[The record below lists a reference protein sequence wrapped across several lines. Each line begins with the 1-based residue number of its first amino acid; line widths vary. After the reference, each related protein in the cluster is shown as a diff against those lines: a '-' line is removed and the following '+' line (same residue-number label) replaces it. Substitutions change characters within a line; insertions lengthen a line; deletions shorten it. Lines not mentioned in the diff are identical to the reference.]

1 MKYEV
6 LKARLARTLAGP
18 PLEAETVV
26 GACEILAREILDGK
40 YDQVLEASLGAEM
53 DRPQGANP
61 VMAQAR
67 RAARLLSRPWKSGC
81 AGNFRPHRRACAAI
95 PWGCCSMSER
105 GIWRDFRLTA
115 RWKDFWLAISIC

>member
-67 RAARLLSRPWKSGC
+67 RAARLLSRPCLEERLRWELPRQSGSS
-81 AGNFRPHRRACAAI
+81 AAV
-95 PWGCCSMSER
+95 SEAATR
-105 GIWRDFRLTA
+105 QGTGR
-115 RWKDFWLAISIC
+115 

>member
-67 RAARLLSRPWKSGC
+67 RAARLLS
-81 AGNFRPHRRACAAI
+81 